1 MIVLI
6 DNGHGKETPGKR
18 SPDSRLREWA
28 WTREIAQALTDRLR
42 FEGITAERIVPEDT
56 DISLKE
62 RCRRVNAIA
71 RTTPAILVSIH
82 VNAAVSINKW
92 CTARGWCVFV
102 SPNAS
107 GESKRLAQTLYKS
120 ALNQNLQGNRAIPGC
135 QYWVQNLAMC
145 RDTIC
150 PAVLTE
156 NLFMDNREDCNFLLS
171 PEGKKHIVDLH
182 VEGIKRYIQSL

>member
-6 DNGHGKETPGKR
+6 DNGHGKETPGKG

-42 FEGITAERIVPEDT
+42 AEDMTAERIVPEDT

-71 RTTPAILVSIH
+71 RTSPAIFVSIH
-82 VNAAVSINKW
+82 VNAASFNKW
-92 CTARGWCVFV
+92 GTASGWCVFV

-107 GESKRLAQTLYKS
+107 GESKRLAQTLYT
-120 ALNQNLQGNRAIPGC
+120 AAAAHGLQGNRAIPAC
-135 QYWVQNLAMC
+135 RYWVQNLAVC
-145 RDTIC
+145 RDTVC

-171 PEGKKHIVDLH
+171 AEGKKHIVDIH
-182 VEGIKRYIQSL
+182 VGGIKRYIQSL